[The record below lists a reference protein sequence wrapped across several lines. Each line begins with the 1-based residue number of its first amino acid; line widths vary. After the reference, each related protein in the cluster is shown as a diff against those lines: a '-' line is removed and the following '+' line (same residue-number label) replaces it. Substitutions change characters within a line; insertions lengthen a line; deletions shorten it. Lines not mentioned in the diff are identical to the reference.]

1 MVFVPTTSLILGP
14 RIALVASALI
24 NLLVGLG
31 MLLAM
36 RYENEDWRFIW
47 GISGFMVLG
56 TLVGSTLAGY
66 VPAQIVLGLIGL
78 FVLFFGA
85 NFILYDLPLP
95 PKSFKS
101 RFFKPWAGGVIGG
114 FTGGLVGISG
124 PFVVAVTRPLMGK
137 TRFRR
142 VMVAIL
148 FIGGALRLF
157 VYGAV
162 GMWNV
167 EVVKLI
173 VLASPGVIIG
183 LFIGF
188 RTHVTIGERKFNLVV
203 GILLVLIALR
213 IGWGLMG

>member
-1 MVFVPTTSLILGP
+1 
-14 RIALVASALI
+14 
-24 NLLVGLG
+24 
-31 MLLAM
+31 MLLAIK
-36 RYENEDWRFIW
+36 YENEDWRFILR
-47 GISGFMVLG
+47 ISGFMVLG
-56 TLVGSTLAGY
+56 TLVGSALAGY
-66 VPAQIVLGLIGL
+66 VSAQIILGLIGL
-78 FVLFFGA
+78 FVLFFGV

-124 PFVVAVTRPLMGK
+124 PFVVAVTRPLMDK

-148 FIGGALRLF
+148 LIGGALRLF
-157 VYGAV
+157 VYSAV
-162 GMWNV
+162 GLWNV

-173 VLASPGVIIG
+173 VLASPALIIG
-183 LFIGF
+183 LLIGF

-203 GILLVLIALR
+203 GIVLVLIALR
-213 IGWGLMG
+213 IGWGMVW

>member
-1 MVFVPTTSLILGP
+1 MVFMPTVGLILGP

-31 MLLAM
+31 MILAM
-36 RYENEDWRFIW
+36 RYEKEDWRFIL
-47 GISGFMVLG
+47 GISGFMVVG

-66 VPAQIVLGLIGL
+66 APAQIVMGLIGL
-78 FVLFFGA
+78 LVLFFGA

-101 RFFKPWAGGVIGG
+101 RLFKPWTGGMIGG

-124 PFVVAVTRPLMGK
+124 PFVVAVTRPLMDK

-142 VMVAIL
+142 MMVAIL
-148 FIGGALRLF
+148 FIGGALRVF
-157 VYGAV
+157 IYGAV

-183 LFIGF
+183 LLIGF
-188 RTHVTIGERKFNLVV
+188 RTHVSIGERKFNLVV
-203 GILLVLIALR
+203 GILLILIALR
-213 IGWGLMG
+213 IGWGLVG